1 MAIPS
6 IDTECLAAVREGDRA
21 AFERLFR
28 AYYGRLADYVVRLV
42 ESPDAA
48 EDVVQGMFIA
58 LWNRRESLPDIEAL
72 PAYLHRAV
80 RNRALNHLRDQR
92 RARGREHVVTSTTED
107 EPGIEPS
114 VEADLQV
121 ADLDAVLQRALH
133 TLAPRTREV
142 FVLSRQHELT
152 YQQIASTL
160 GISVKTVETLM
171 GRALRALRTTL
182 REALDG

>member
-1 MAIPS
+1 MADIP
-6 IDTECLAAVREGDRA
+6 IGKECLAAIRGGDRA
-21 AFERLFR
+21 AFEQLFR

-58 LWNRRESLPDIEAL
+58 LWTRRESLPDVDAL

-92 RARGREHVVTSTTED
+92 RSVGSSSTTED

-114 VEADLQV
+114 VETELHV
-121 ADLDAVLQRALH
+121 ADLDTALQRALAS
-133 TLAPRTREV
+133 LAPRTREV
-142 FVLSRQHELT
+142 FLLSRQHELT

-171 GRALRALRTTL
+171 GRALRALRSALQDTL
-182 REALDG
+182 TD